1 MSDSFLSAAAARSR
15 DATEQPAG
23 QMMAGRNK
31 PEPLRMAGLG
41 EPSNQGSP
49 INSSPLDA
57 ALMARKAERQGEGVG
72 SLLASSP
79 RPDGTC
85 DSPGWQTNFSRIKE
99 DSDPRNNNSSPQ
111 GSALLRKKIERQQHA
126 EGRPTPLQASSPRP
140 DGTCDSPGWQTNFS
154 RIKEDSDPRNN
165 NSSPQGSALLRK
177 KIERQRHAEG
187 RPTPNSGES
196 ELQQPARRP
205 PGSDQLQPPSPLQ
218 KPTIPS

>member
-111 GSALLRKKIERQQHA
+111 GSALLRKKIERQ
-126 EGRPTPLQASSPRP
+126 
-140 DGTCDSPGWQTNFS
+140 
-154 RIKEDSDPRNN
+154 
-165 NSSPQGSALLRK
+165 
-177 KIERQRHAEG
+177 RHAEG